1 MNLIIIKK
9 KIKFDIIIIFNYE
22 NNLKMWQ
29 TKKNNLICGYLEA
42 YENQKKHIERV
53 LSAKEI
59 TKSTISP
66 YYPKFLKL
74 KLCKHHL
81 EEERKEK
88 IKEENRILLC
98 KILNAEEKPSKYSK
112 INIPKRCPAFDKEL
126 VHLKRIKNEIK
137 NYQENY
143 RFYTKI
149 ENISSHYSNEEL
161 NQRKKLIDENKKLL
175 QKSIFDINPSL
186 LFLSPLRIKQA
197 IEKYKNCS
205 MKRCNSAIGFNRQKI
220 RGSKRCSSAKNI
232 RKNGGNKIYEKNE
245 ILYNDGF
252 LGPIPEDEEE
262 KNKENNNE
270 QKEIKDKKSLNST
283 QNKSKNNNSLQK
295 SNKIKT
301 NQNIKKQRPKSS
313 LKRNESQINLLN

>member
-1 MNLIIIKK
+1 
-9 KIKFDIIIIFNYE
+9 
-22 NNLKMWQ
+22 MWK

-59 TKSTISP
+59 TKSTKSP

-74 KLCKHHL
+74 NLSKHHL
-81 EEERKEK
+81 EEEKKEK
-88 IKEENRILLC
+88 IKEGNRILLC

-126 VHLKRIKNEIK
+126 IHIKRIKKELK
-137 NYQENY
+137 NYQEIV
-143 RFYTKI
+143 RFYNKI
-149 ENISSHYSNEEL
+149 ENVSSHYSNEEL
-161 NQRKKLIDENKKLL
+161 NQRKKHIDENKKLL

-186 LFLSPLRIKQA
+186 LFLSPLRIQKA

-205 MKRCNSAIGFNRQKI
+205 LKRSNSAIGGNWQKI
-220 RGSKRCSSAKNI
+220 GGYKRSGSAKLI
-232 RKNGGNKIYEKNE
+232 RKNGGNKISEKND

-270 QKEIKDKKSLNST
+270 KEGVKDKKNINNS
-283 QNKSKNNNSLQK
+283 QNQSKNNNSLQK
-295 SNKIKT
+295 SNKINT
-301 NQNIKKQRPKSS
+301 NQNKNRHRPKSS
-313 LKRNESQINLLN
+313 LKRNESKINLLN